1 MGNLFSVSAKIE
13 PTKERT
19 PLTPDHDTKTCH
31 ERPEDELQVVSKATK
46 SDGRQMRKYP
56 TVGVCSRIGDF
67 SPEEALAKSVSNG
80 LALPVYEVNCRNRDL
95 W

>member
-1 MGNLFSVSAKIE
+1 MKFE

-31 ERPEDELQVVSKATK
+31 ERPEDELQLISKAK
-46 SDGRQMRKYP
+46 KPDGRYERKYP
-56 TVGVCSRIGDF
+56 TVDVCSRIGDF

-80 LALPVYEVNCRNRDL
+80 LALPAYEVNCRDRYL

>member
-1 MGNLFSVSAKIE
+1 M
-13 PTKERT
+13 
-19 PLTPDHDTKTCH
+19 
-31 ERPEDELQVVSKATK
+31 
-46 SDGRQMRKYP
+46 RQYP

-80 LALPVYEVNCRNRDL
+80 FALPVYEVNCRNQVL